1 MFVPENFIDQR
12 HDTAADNERRLVDSL
27 REGAE
32 HVFHVAHAVEQDRLL
47 FVQRRRVR
55 KSKIGQIRTHDDVA
69 DILDHLLEFHR
80 GHQLETGHQPVQR
93 HDHGAVIDRLTH
105 LFFDLGF
112 KLAGERRKVDQS
124 FDQSAFEKR
133 LFLDYLFYCVGNCQ
147 HNGSVLTDCIMFA
160 PAAHNIV
167 KHRRE
172 VYKIAP
178 GLKLLQK
185 K

>member
-1 MFVPENFIDQR
+1 M
-12 HDTAADNERRLVDSL
+12 
-27 REGAE
+27 
-32 HVFHVAHAVEQDRLL
+32 
-47 FVQRRRVR
+47 RRRVR
-55 KSKIGQIRTHDDVA
+55 KGKIGQVRTHDDVA